1 MIPVAAAAPHTDA
14 VVALIEATTA
24 VNAAQLKVGRGGQP
38 AGSGWQGEPDASTF
52 INYVVLFPTPGTV
65 DGPVA
70 EPTEY
75 LDYTVQATVVAASQQ
90 GVEVATDLVKTAL
103 VNVELDVSGRA
114 SYPGQLLVDR
124 PATRDDTVAPP
135 LHYSVLQLRWRTQP
149 A

>member
-14 VVALIEATTA
+14 VVALIEATA
-24 VNAAQLKVGRGGQP
+24 GVNAAQLKVGRGEQP
-38 AGSGWQGEPDASTF
+38 AGSGWQGEPGASQF
-52 INYVVLFPTPGTV
+52 LPHVVLFPTPGTT

-75 LDYTVQATVVAASQQ
+75 LDYTVQATVTAATQA
-90 GVEVATDLVKTAL
+90 GVEAATDLVKTAL
-103 VNVELDVSGRA
+103 VNAELDIPGRA